1 MLLPAAAFAAASTK
15 DADFHIMGVFD
26 AYRMGNPIKLASHA
40 QKIEGHVLTPWIE
53 YMRLSLKLEDAQTP
67 EVKAFFSS
75 YGNTYVGE
83 RMRGDWLKV
92 LGKRGDWKEFD
103 REAADYARDDIEIRC
118 YAWLS
123 RVSRGDESA
132 LVEAQEMWV
141 YPVELPEGCEKLA
154 TLMWERNRIQV
165 PDVWLRV
172 RELFEDGQITAA
184 KTALGYLPKD
194 EAPDERMLAEA
205 ARQPKRLLAKLPRAM
220 DNRATKEVVVLAAL
234 RQARNDPEA
243 VAGML
248 EGELAKELPEEDVRY
263 LWGRVALEGARVH
276 HENAL
281 RWFARADD
289 ARLDDQQ
296 LAWKARAALRRGAW
310 QTVREAIDAFW
321 PGRRAEA
328 AWRIG

>member
-1 MLLPAAAFAAASTK
+1 MIFKKLGSISLLPGLLPALLLAMLLPAAALAAPSTK
-15 DADFHIMGVFD
+15 DADFHIMGVFA

-53 YMRLSLKLEDAQTP
+53 YMRLSLKLEDALTP

-123 RVSRGDESA
+123 RGSRGDESA
-132 LVEAQEMWV
+132 RVEA
-141 YPVELPEGCEKLA
+141 PEGCEKLA

-184 KTALGYLPKD
+184 KTALGYLPK
-194 EAPDERMLAEA
+194 
-205 ARQPKRLLAKLPRAM
+205 
-220 DNRATKEVVVLAAL
+220 
-234 RQARNDPEA
+234 
-243 VAGML
+243 
-248 EGELAKELPEEDVRY
+248 
-263 LWGRVALEGARVH
+263 
-276 HENAL
+276 
-281 RWFARADD
+281 
-289 ARLDDQQ
+289 
-296 LAWKARAALRRGAW
+296 
-310 QTVREAIDAFW
+310 
-321 PGRRAEA
+321 
-328 AWRIG
+328 